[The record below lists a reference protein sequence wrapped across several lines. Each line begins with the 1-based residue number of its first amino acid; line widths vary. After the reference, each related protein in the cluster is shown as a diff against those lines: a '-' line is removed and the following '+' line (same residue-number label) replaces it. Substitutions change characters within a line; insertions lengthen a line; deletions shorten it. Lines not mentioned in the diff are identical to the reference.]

1 MNGAAAPAT
10 VAADHRAEQADDVLA
25 ETALVDGGLDERSQV
40 VWDAVRAVVRDVIA
54 PAARR
59 VDAGSS
65 FPSEGVEALARAGL
79 GGLLVPAA
87 LGGTGDSRLAWVVAV
102 EEVAAGCGSTSLVFA
117 NQMHAAHPIV
127 AFGTAAQQSRHV
139 PGLVDCS
146 RYGSVAI
153 TEPDAGSDAAS
164 LRTAAGRVDGGYR
177 LSGTKT
183 FITSGDRADVVVV
196 FATVDAGRGAAGVT
210 AFLVERETPGFAVGR
225 TLRKLGMHGSSTA
238 ELHFDDCFVPR
249 SARLGQEGQGFRM
262 LVETM
267 ATSRLS
273 AAAQGVG
280 LARAAWVR
288 TAAHLAARLDPHH
301 RAGQAEQFA
310 LAGARARIAAARC
323 LLHRAAAA
331 VDEAARRGDA
341 APLAEVALAK
351 QHCTDLAVEL
361 IPELMALLGGD
372 GDRVDLDV
380 ERHLRD
386 ARVLPIFDGTN
397 QIQRMLV
404 ARDNHRRLTE
414 GRPS

>member
-1 MNGAAAPAT
+1 MNLDVRVRAVQAT
-10 VAADHRAEQADDVLA
+10 VR
-25 ETALVDGGLDERSQV
+25 R
-40 VWDAVRAVVRDVIA
+40 VVRDVIG
-54 PAARR
+54 PAARE
-59 VDAGSS
+59 VDAESR
-65 FPSEGVEALARAGL
+65 FPTVGVEALARAGV
-79 GGLLVPAA
+79 GGLLVPPA
-87 LGGTGDSRLAWVVAV
+87 LGGSGDSRLAWVVAV

-117 NQMHAAHPIV
+117 NQMHAAHPLV
-127 AFGTAAQQSRHV
+127 AFGTPAQQARHV

-164 LRTAAGRVDGGYR
+164 LRTVARRFDGGYQ

-196 FATVDAGRGAAGVT
+196 FATVDHTRGAAGVT
-210 AFLVERETPGFAVGR
+210 AFLVERGAPGFSVGR

-238 ELHFDDCFVPR
+238 ELHFDDCPVPA
-249 SARLGQEGQGFRM
+249 SCRLGEEGEGFRM

-280 LARAAWVR
+280 LARAAWSA
-288 TAAHLAARLDPHH
+288 TAAHLAARLDPRH
-301 RAGQAEQFA
+301 RDGQEEQFA
-310 LAGARARIAAARC
+310 LAGGRARIAAARS
-323 LLHRAAAA
+323 LLHRAAVA
-331 VDEAARRGDA
+331 VDDAVARGEP
-341 APLAEVALAK
+341 APLTEVAMAK
-351 QHCTDLAVEL
+351 QHCTDLAVEV

-372 GDRVDLDV
+372 GDRVDLEV

-404 ARDNHRRLTE
+404 ARDNHRRLT
-414 GRPS
+414 GVAP

>member
-1 MNGAAAPAT
+1 MSALN
-10 VAADHRAEQADDVLA
+10 RADDVPA
-25 ETALVDGGLDERSQV
+25 ESDGVVDERSRAV
-40 VWDAVRAVVRDVIA
+40 RSGVRAVVRAVVA
-54 PAARR
+54 PVARR
-59 VDAGSS
+59 VDAESW
-65 FPSEGVEALARAGL
+65 FPSAGVNALARAGF
-79 GGLLVPAA
+79 GGLLVPPG
-87 LGGTGDSRLAWVVAV
+87 LGGTGDSRLTWVVAV

-117 NQMHAAHPIV
+117 NQMHAAHPLV
-127 AFGTAAQQSRHV
+127 AFGTPAQQARHV

-164 LRTAAGRVDGGYR
+164 LRTVARRVDGGYR

-196 FATVDAGRGAAGVT
+196 FATVDPVLGAAGVT
-210 AFLVERETPGFAVGR
+210 AFLVERSTPGFTVGR

-238 ELHFDDCFVPR
+238 ELHFDDSPVPV
-249 SARLGQEGQGFRM
+249 SARLGGEGEGFRI

-273 AAAQGVG
+273 AAAQGIG
-280 LARAAWVR
+280 LARAAWAGAAVR
-288 TAAHLAARLDPHH
+288 LAPRLGPHE
-301 RAGQAEQFA
+301 RAGQVEQFA
-310 LAGARARIAAARC
+310 LAGARARISAARS

-331 VDEAARRGDA
+331 VDEAVGRTGS
-341 APLAEVALAK
+341 APLTEVAMAK

-361 IPELMALLGGD
+361 IPELMGLLGGD
-372 GDRVDLDV
+372 GDRADFDV
-380 ERHLRD
+380 ERQLRD

-404 ARDNHRRLTE
+404 ARDNHRRLE
-414 GRPS
+414 AVAP

>member
-1 MNGAAAPAT
+1 MNRTAVDHAP
-10 VAADHRAEQADDVLA
+10 DDVVA
-25 ETALVDGGLDERSQV
+25 ETGLVDGALDSRTRTVQE
-40 VWDAVRAVVRDVIA
+40 AVRAVVRDVIA
-54 PAARR
+54 PGARR
-59 VDAGSS
+59 VDAESV
-65 FPSEGVEALARAGL
+65 FPSDSVQALARSGL
-79 GGLLVPAA
+79 GGLLVPPT

-117 NQMHAAHPIV
+117 NQMHAAHPLV
-127 AFGTAAQQSRHV
+127 AFGTPAQQARHV

-153 TEPDAGSDAAS
+153 TEPDAGSDAAA
-164 LRTAAGRVDGGYR
+164 LRTAARPAEGGYR

-196 FATVDAGRGAAGVT
+196 FATVDPNRGAEGVT
-210 AFLVERETPGFAVGR
+210 AFLVERATPGFSVGR

-238 ELHFDDCFVPR
+238 ELHFEDCPVPA
-249 SARLGQEGQGFRM
+249 SARLGGEGEGFRM
-262 LVETM
+262 LVETL

-280 LARAAWVR
+280 LARAAWAR
-288 TAAHLAARLDPHH
+288 TVAHLAARLDPHH

-310 LAGARARIAAARC
+310 LAGARARIAAARS

-331 VDEAARRGDA
+331 VDETAGRAGA
-341 APLAEVALAK
+341 APLTEVAMAK

-361 IPELMALLGGD
+361 ISELLELLGGD
-372 GDRVDLDV
+372 GDRVDFDV

-397 QIQRMLV
+397 QIQQLLV
-404 ARDNHRRLTE
+404 ARHIHRRLT
-414 GRPS
+414 GVPS